1 MPQTIDDA
9 SAESTTKWFNPMF
22 GVQIGA
28 NSF

>member
-1 MPQTIDDA
+1 MPQTIDA